1 MVVVVGGVVGIESLY
16 GDEPRGGEALDADG
30 GGEQQEEE
38 EEAGGGRRGC
48 EFVGSENERE
58 RERERWLRSE

>member
-1 MVVVVGGVVGIESLY
+1 MVVVVVVVGVVGIESLY

-30 GGEQQEEE
+30 GGKEEE
-38 EEAGGGRRGC
+38 EEGGGGRRGC

>member
-1 MVVVVGGVVGIESLY
+1 MVVVVAAGVVGIESLY

-30 GGEQQEEE
+30 GGKEEEEE

-58 RERERWLRSE
+58 RERDG

>member
-1 MVVVVGGVVGIESLY
+1 MVVVVAAGVVGIESLY

-30 GGEQQEEE
+30 GGKEE

-58 RERERWLRSE
+58 RERDG